1 MKLMLNLHFKKFSD
15 TMTKTIHLR
24 RLLTIVLGSS
34 FIWTSCINE
43 DYDLGKEIDKNVN
56 VLQNLSMP
64 IGSFEKIVLNDILEL
79 TEDMSMI
86 DIAEN
91 GDIALCVRNLDEALT
106 QSVTVPSFKF
116 SDSYK
121 GNIVET
127 SLGSFDFI
135 YDPAYSDLI
144 EELSRPIDFTYDLRF
159 EFTQNNIPDIVKE
172 IGYSEVEATASI
184 NLSVLCNKQLPL
196 SASIAEGTR
205 ISFPD
210 WVILGD
216 VGSDFTK
223 QGSSIIFNKDVQLS
237 VSTPDAPED
246 IVLSVPIVGID
257 GTRLP
262 ENQGIQSNG
271 TFMMNEKIT
280 IDGKAYFDITADEK
294 VYESN
299 VSPVISSYV
308 SFTDLNIINVEVKLS
323 SDIEDELASG
333 IHPVKLED
341 IPEFLRDAGIV
352 LDVNELRLD
361 IDFANPTPFAG
372 NVSVCIETSSEDKL
386 LATVPIG
393 PIDFEA
399 GSIDSP
405 KVMKWSFIDSSR
417 DLAAPEGYTAYKT
430 SGLTDLV
437 KRIPDFIEF
446 KDFEFSINDD
456 FVRVVPGDEY
466 VLSQKFTIFSPLAFG
481 EEFNLPYN
489 YTIKDLG
496 LSFDEADLKSAVLKL
511 DVESTLP
518 MNFTID
524 VAALDE
530 NGNTIDGL
538 SFNLKDNKSL
548 QAGSLASPTV
558 SNFVFELQNTTGSI
572 NIDGLE
578 LRLCASAPDS
588 RYLGIPLNI
597 NQGLHFKNIVLNL
610 PDGISADIDGLL

>member
-1 MKLMLNLHFKKFSD
+1 
-15 TMTKTIHLR
+15 MTKTVHLR
-24 RLLTIVLGSS
+24 RLMTIALGAS

-43 DYDLGKEIDKNVN
+43 DYDLEKEIDKNVS

-86 DIAEN
+86 DIAAN

-116 SDSYK
+116 SDCYK

-144 EELSRPIDFTYDLRF
+144 EELSKPVDFKYDLKF

-216 VGSDFTK
+216 VGSDFIK

-237 VSTPDAPED
+237 VSTSDAPED

-280 IDGKAYFDITADEK
+280 IDGKAYFDITTDEK

-361 IDFANPTPFAG
+361 IDFTNPTPFAG
-372 NVSVCIETSSEDKL
+372 NVSVCIVTSSEDKL

-417 DLAAPEGYTAYKT
+417 NLAAPEGYTAYKT

-496 LSFDEADLKSAVLKL
+496 LSFDEADLKSAVLEL

-530 NGNTIDGL
+530 NGSTIDGL
-538 SFNLKDNKSL
+538 SFNLRDNNTIK
-548 QAGSLASPTV
+548 AGSLASPNV
-558 SNFVFELQNTTGSI
+558 SNLVFELKNTTGSI
-572 NIDGLE
+572 KIDGLE
-578 LRLCASAPDS
+578 LRLCASAPES

-597 NQGLHFKNIVLNL
+597 NQGLHFKNILLNL